1 MKPIQLVLSAFGPYV
16 KRTVIDF
23 SALGEEG
30 LFLIAGDTG
39 AGKTT
44 IFDAISFALY
54 GEASGGKEKRKSK
67 SFHSDY
73 VSDQTETYVELTFRH
88 RGETWWIR
96 RNLEYQRP
104 AKKKK
109 DGMET
114 TTRQAADAQMRN
126 EDTGEE
132 ILRMDDVNRRVRE
145 LLGLTQDQFTQTVMI
160 AQGDF
165 LKILTAS
172 SDDRKKL
179 FRDLFHT
186 NLYVD
191 LQSRLQE
198 KNRAC
203 ADEQKA
209 LEQDILNAE
218 GKIDPEAEFAEREIL
233 LSYCGQIQHTDA
245 LKTLCALLARLIEQ
259 EKAAQ
264 EQARAQKKEAADQ
277 IGALIAA
284 VTEGERV
291 NRDFADWES
300 KRARL
305 AALTA
310 GQGEIDAQ
318 RAALAAARR
327 AQQLETDEALMRR
340 TRRDMD
346 AQRAALSEAQA
357 ALEQAEKALPEAETR
372 MKEAESRGGE
382 IHALL
387 AQAKQMEDCLPVLG
401 EVERLK
407 AALDTQKR
415 ELQRLTADSSRAQ
428 AAYIAAQNSY
438 YLSQAGLL
446 ARELK
451 AGQPCPVC
459 GSTAHPCPAQITP
472 KTVTRQALEQAAQ
485 RRETAEKAQ
494 SDAATRLAA
503 NQAALDEREDRLR
516 ALKIG
521 ADETQQRLAAR
532 IDAAHQAA
540 ADRQREI
547 DAARSTY
554 QALDKRKTA
563 AQSAVDAA
571 QKQLAALEKDLRAQT
586 EAFEQKRAAHGFED
600 EASYRL
606 AKRTNADIERLDRE
620 IRNYDEQKR
629 TLAAQSREL
638 EEKLSGRQKT
648 DLTALQNRRAAALDR
663 QAKAENAEKAMV
675 RKLTLH
681 ESAEREIRQANAA
694 IQKKRGKW
702 QIIQELYTCCAGIAA
717 GNPRAKLTFEAYVQ
731 QYYFRFVVAAANK
744 RLTRLTDGMFTLR
757 VMREAANRVSQSGL
771 DLEVLDRSTGQARDV
786 STLSGGESFLAS
798 LALALGLSDAVQS
811 QSGQIRMDAMF
822 IDEGFGSLDENALR
836 SSIDVLLELA
846 DGKRLI
852 GIISHVQELEERID
866 KQIVVTKTPN
876 GSTVRMNV

>member
-16 KRTVIDF
+16 ERTVIDF

-209 LEQDILNAE
+209 LEQVILSAE

-245 LKTLCALLARLIEQ
+245 LCALLARLIEQ

-291 NRDFADWES
+291 NRDFADWEG

-310 GQGEIDAQ
+310 GQGKIDAQ

-346 AQRAALSEAQA
+346 AQRAALSEAQS

-415 ELQRLTADSSRAQ
+415 ELQRLTEDSSRAQ
-428 AAYIAAQNSY
+428 AAYTAAQNSY

-472 KTVTRQALEQAAQ
+472 ETVTRQALEQAAQ

-503 NQAALDEREDRLR
+503 NQAALDEREGRLR

-521 ADETQQRLAAR
+521 ADETRQRLAAR
-532 IDAAHQAA
+532 IDATHQAA

-547 DAARSTY
+547 DAARSAY

-638 EEKLSGRQKT
+638 EEKLSGRQRT
-648 DLTALQNRRAAALDR
+648 DLAALQNRRAAALDR

>member
-16 KRTVIDF
+16 ERTVIDF

-54 GEASGGKEKRKSK
+54 GGKEKRKSK

-209 LEQDILNAE
+209 LEQVILSAE

-245 LKTLCALLARLIEQ
+245 LCALLARLIEQ

-310 GQGEIDAQ
+310 GQGEIDA
-318 RAALAAARR
+318 
-327 AQQLETDEALMRR
+327 
-340 TRRDMD
+340 
-346 AQRAALSEAQA
+346 
-357 ALEQAEKALPEAETR
+357 
-372 MKEAESRGGE
+372 
-382 IHALL
+382 
-387 AQAKQMEDCLPVLG
+387 
-401 EVERLK
+401 
-407 AALDTQKR
+407 
-415 ELQRLTADSSRAQ
+415 
-428 AAYIAAQNSY
+428 
-438 YLSQAGLL
+438 
-446 ARELK
+446 
-451 AGQPCPVC
+451 
-459 GSTAHPCPAQITP
+459 
-472 KTVTRQALEQAAQ
+472 
-485 RRETAEKAQ
+485 
-494 SDAATRLAA
+494 
-503 NQAALDEREDRLR
+503 
-516 ALKIG
+516 
-521 ADETQQRLAAR
+521 
-532 IDAAHQAA
+532 
-540 ADRQREI
+540 
-547 DAARSTY
+547 
-554 QALDKRKTA
+554 
-563 AQSAVDAA
+563 
-571 QKQLAALEKDLRAQT
+571 
-586 EAFEQKRAAHGFED
+586 
-600 EASYRL
+600 
-606 AKRTNADIERLDRE
+606 
-620 IRNYDEQKR
+620 
-629 TLAAQSREL
+629 
-638 EEKLSGRQKT
+638 
-648 DLTALQNRRAAALDR
+648 
-663 QAKAENAEKAMV
+663 
-675 RKLTLH
+675 
-681 ESAEREIRQANAA
+681 
-694 IQKKRGKW
+694 
-702 QIIQELYTCCAGIAA
+702 
-717 GNPRAKLTFEAYVQ
+717 
-731 QYYFRFVVAAANK
+731 
-744 RLTRLTDGMFTLR
+744 
-757 VMREAANRVSQSGL
+757 
-771 DLEVLDRSTGQARDV
+771 
-786 STLSGGESFLAS
+786 
-798 LALALGLSDAVQS
+798 
-811 QSGQIRMDAMF
+811 
-822 IDEGFGSLDENALR
+822 
-836 SSIDVLLELA
+836 
-846 DGKRLI
+846 
-852 GIISHVQELEERID
+852 
-866 KQIVVTKTPN
+866 
-876 GSTVRMNV
+876 

>member
-172 SDDRKKL
+172 SDERKKL

-209 LEQDILNAE
+209 LEQVILSAE
-218 GKIDPEAEFAEREIL
+218 GKIDLEAEFAEREIL

-245 LKTLCALLARLIEQ
+245 LCALLARLIEQ

-264 EQARAQKKEAADQ
+264 EQARTQKKEAADQ

-300 KRARL
+300 KKARL

-428 AAYIAAQNSY
+428 AAYTAAQNSY

-472 KTVTRQALEQAAQ
+472 ETVTWQALEQAAK

-503 NQAALDEREDRLR
+503 NRAALDEREDRLR

-521 ADETQQRLAAR
+521 ADETRQRLAAR

-540 ADRQREI
+540 ADRQRVI
-547 DAARSTY
+547 DAARSAY

-620 IRNYDEQKR
+620 IRNFDEQKR
-629 TLAAQSREL
+629 TLAAQTHEL
-638 EEKLSGRQKT
+638 EDKLSGRQKT
-648 DLTALQNRRAAALDR
+648 DLTALQNRRAAALDW

>member
-16 KRTVIDF
+16 ERTVIDF

-209 LEQDILNAE
+209 LEQVILSAE

-245 LKTLCALLARLIEQ
+245 LCALLARLIEQ

-415 ELQRLTADSSRAQ
+415 ELQRLTEASSRAQ
-428 AAYIAAQNSY
+428 AAYTAAQNSY

-472 KTVTRQALEQAAQ
+472 ETVTRQALEQAAQ

-521 ADETQQRLAAR
+521 ADETRQRLAAR

-547 DAARSTY
+547 DAARSAY

-629 TLAAQSREL
+629 TLAAQTHEL
-638 EEKLSGRQKT
+638 EDKLSGRQRT
-648 DLTALQNRRAAALDR
+648 DLTALQNQRAAALDR

>member
-16 KRTVIDF
+16 ERTVIDF

-209 LEQDILNAE
+209 LEQVILSAE

-245 LKTLCALLARLIEQ
+245 LCALLARLIEQ

-300 KRARL
+300 KKARL
-305 AALTA
+305 AALTD

-346 AQRAALSEAQA
+346 AQRAALSDAQA

-415 ELQRLTADSSRAQ
+415 ELQRLTEDSSRAQ

-472 KTVTRQALEQAAQ
+472 ETVTRQALEQAAQ

-494 SDAATRLAA
+494 NDAATRLAA
-503 NQAALDEREDRLR
+503 NRAALDERENRLR

-521 ADETQQRLAAR
+521 ADETRQRLAAR

-547 DAARSTY
+547 DAARSAY

-620 IRNYDEQKR
+620 IRNFDEQKR
-629 TLAAQSREL
+629 TLAAQTHEL
-638 EEKLSGRQKT
+638 EDKLSGRQRT
-648 DLTALQNRRAAALDR
+648 DLAALQNRRAAALDR

>member
-16 KRTVIDF
+16 ERTVIDF

-209 LEQDILNAE
+209 LEQVILSAE

-245 LKTLCALLARLIEQ
+245 LCALLARLIEQ

-284 VTEGERV
+284 VTEGERI

-346 AQRAALSEAQA
+346 AQRAALSDAQA
-357 ALEQAEKALPEAETR
+357 ALEQAEKALPETETR

-415 ELQRLTADSSRAQ
+415 ELQRLTETSSRAQ

-472 KTVTRQALEQAAQ
+472 ETVTRQALEQAAQ

-521 ADETQQRLAAR
+521 ADETRQRLAAR

-547 DAARSTY
+547 DAARSAY
-554 QALDKRKTA
+554 QTLDKRKTA

-629 TLAAQSREL
+629 TLAAQTHEL
-638 EEKLSGRQKT
+638 EDKLSGRQKT
-648 DLTALQNRRAAALDR
+648 DLTALQNRQAAALDR

>member
-16 KRTVIDF
+16 ERTVIDF

-209 LEQDILNAE
+209 LEQVILSAE

-245 LKTLCALLARLIEQ
+245 LCALLARLIEQ

-357 ALEQAEKALPEAETR
+357 ALEQAKKALPETETR

-415 ELQRLTADSSRAQ
+415 ELQRLTEDSGRAQ
-428 AAYIAAQNSY
+428 AAYTAAQNSY

-472 KTVTRQALEQAAQ
+472 ETVTRQALEQAAK

-503 NQAALDEREDRLR
+503 NRAALDEREDRLR

-521 ADETQQRLAAR
+521 ADETRQRLAAR

-547 DAARSTY
+547 DEARSAY

-571 QKQLAALEKDLRAQT
+571 QKQLAALEKDLRMQT

-629 TLAAQSREL
+629 TLAAQTHEL
-638 EEKLSGRQKT
+638 EDKLSGRQRT
-648 DLTALQNRRAAALDR
+648 DLAALQNRRAAALDR

>member
-16 KRTVIDF
+16 ERTVIDF

-172 SDDRKKL
+172 SDERKKL

-209 LEQDILNAE
+209 LEQVILSAE

-245 LKTLCALLARLIEQ
+245 LCALLARLIEQ
-259 EKAAQ
+259 EKAEQ

-300 KRARL
+300 KKARL

-428 AAYIAAQNSY
+428 AAYTAAQNSY

-472 KTVTRQALEQAAQ
+472 ETVTRQALEQAAK

-503 NQAALDEREDRLR
+503 NRAALDEREDRLR

-521 ADETQQRLAAR
+521 ADETRQRLAAR

-547 DAARSTY
+547 DAARSAY

-563 AQSAVDAA
+563 AQSAVDAT

-606 AKRTNADIERLDRE
+606 AKRTNAEIERLDRE

-629 TLAAQSREL
+629 TLAAQTHEL
-638 EEKLSGRQKT
+638 KDKLSGRQRT
-648 DLTALQNRRAAALDR
+648 DLAALQNRRAAALDR

-681 ESAEREIRQANAA
+681 ESADREIRQANAA

>member
-16 KRTVIDF
+16 ERTVIDF

-54 GEASGGKEKRKSK
+54 GEASGGKEKRKSR

-209 LEQDILNAE
+209 LEQVILSAE

-245 LKTLCALLARLIEQ
+245 LCALLARLIEQ

-300 KRARL
+300 KKARL

-415 ELQRLTADSSRAQ
+415 ELQRLTEASSRAQ
-428 AAYIAAQNSY
+428 VAYTAAQNSY

-472 KTVTRQALEQAAQ
+472 ETVTRQALEQAAQ

-521 ADETQQRLAAR
+521 ADETRQRLAAR

-540 ADRQREI
+540 ADRQRAI
-547 DAARSTY
+547 DAARSAY

-620 IRNYDEQKR
+620 IRNFDEQKR
-629 TLAAQSREL
+629 TLAAQTHEL
-638 EEKLSGRQKT
+638 EDKLSGRQRT

>member
-16 KRTVIDF
+16 ERTVIDF

-209 LEQDILNAE
+209 LEQVILSAE

-245 LKTLCALLARLIEQ
+245 LCALLARLIEQ

-300 KRARL
+300 KKARL

-346 AQRAALSEAQA
+346 AQRAAPFPPVQAHEGSGEPRRGDSRAAGAGEADGGLPARAGRGRAAESGAGHAEARAAKADGGQQPGAGRLHRRAEQLLPQPSRAFGARIEDRA
-357 ALEQAEKALPEAETR
+357 ALPR
-372 MKEAESRGGE
+372 
-382 IHALL
+382 
-387 AQAKQMEDCLPVLG
+387 V
-401 EVERLK
+401 
-407 AALDTQKR
+407 
-415 ELQRLTADSSRAQ
+415 
-428 AAYIAAQNSY
+428 
-438 YLSQAGLL
+438 
-446 ARELK
+446 
-451 AGQPCPVC
+451 
-459 GSTAHPCPAQITP
+459 
-472 KTVTRQALEQAAQ
+472 
-485 RRETAEKAQ
+485 
-494 SDAATRLAA
+494 
-503 NQAALDEREDRLR
+503 
-516 ALKIG
+516 
-521 ADETQQRLAAR
+521 
-532 IDAAHQAA
+532 
-540 ADRQREI
+540 
-547 DAARSTY
+547 
-554 QALDKRKTA
+554 
-563 AQSAVDAA
+563 
-571 QKQLAALEKDLRAQT
+571 
-586 EAFEQKRAAHGFED
+586 
-600 EASYRL
+600 
-606 AKRTNADIERLDRE
+606 RLDRAPLPGADHPGD
-620 IRNYDEQKR
+620 RHPAGTGAGRTAARDRRKGAKR
-629 TLAAQSREL
+629 RGDAAGGEPSRA
-638 EEKLSGRQKT
+638 GR
-648 DLTALQNRRAAALDR
+648 AGRPPAGAENRGGRDAAAAGGAHRRGASSGGRPPAGDR
-663 QAKAENAEKAMV
+663 
-675 RKLTLH
+675 RG
-681 ESAEREIRQANAA
+681 AERVS
-694 IQKKRGKW
+694 G
-702 QIIQELYTCCAGIAA
+702 AG
-717 GNPRAKLTFEAYVQ
+717 
-731 QYYFRFVVAAANK
+731 
-744 RLTRLTDGMFTLR
+744 
-757 VMREAANRVSQSGL
+757 
-771 DLEVLDRSTGQARDV
+771 
-786 STLSGGESFLAS
+786 
-798 LALALGLSDAVQS
+798 
-811 QSGQIRMDAMF
+811 
-822 IDEGFGSLDENALR
+822 
-836 SSIDVLLELA
+836 
-846 DGKRLI
+846 
-852 GIISHVQELEERID
+852 
-866 KQIVVTKTPN
+866 
-876 GSTVRMNV
+876 

>member
-16 KRTVIDF
+16 ERTVIDF

-209 LEQDILNAE
+209 LEQVILSAE

-245 LKTLCALLARLIEQ
+245 LCALLARLIEQ

-284 VTEGERV
+284 VTEGERI

-300 KRARL
+300 KKARL

-415 ELQRLTADSSRAQ
+415 ELQRLTEASSRAQ
-428 AAYIAAQNSY
+428 GAYTAAQNSY

-472 KTVTRQALEQAAQ
+472 ETVTRQALEQAAK

-521 ADETQQRLAAR
+521 ADETRQRLAAR

-540 ADRQREI
+540 AERQRAI
-547 DAARSTY
+547 DAARSAY

-629 TLAAQSREL
+629 TLAAQTHEL
-638 EEKLSGRQKT
+638 EDKLSGRQKT

>member
-16 KRTVIDF
+16 ERTVIDF

-114 TTRQAADAQMRN
+114 TTRQVADAQMRN

-209 LEQDILNAE
+209 LEQVILSAE

-245 LKTLCALLARLIEQ
+245 LCALLARLIEQ

-264 EQARAQKKEAADQ
+264 EQAKAQKKEAADQ

-284 VTEGERV
+284 MTEGERV
-291 NRDFADWES
+291 NRDFVDWES
-300 KRARL
+300 KKARL

-346 AQRAALSEAQA
+346 AQQAALSDAQA

-428 AAYIAAQNSY
+428 AAYTAAQNSY

-459 GSTAHPCPAQITP
+459 GSTEHPCPAQITP
-472 KTVTRQALEQAAQ
+472 ETVTRQALEQAAK

-503 NQAALDEREDRLR
+503 NRAALDEREDRLR
-516 ALKIG
+516 ALKIE
-521 ADETQQRLAAR
+521 ADETRQRLAAR

-547 DAARSTY
+547 DEARSAY

-629 TLAAQSREL
+629 TLAAQTHEL
-638 EEKLSGRQKT
+638 EDKLSGRQRT
-648 DLTALQNRRAAALDR
+648 DLTALQNRRTAALDR

>member
-16 KRTVIDF
+16 ERTVIDF

-209 LEQDILNAE
+209 LEQVILSAE

-245 LKTLCALLARLIEQ
+245 LCALLARLIEQ

-346 AQRAALSEAQA
+346 AQRAALSDAQA

-415 ELQRLTADSSRAQ
+415 ELQRLTEDSSRAQ
-428 AAYIAAQNSY
+428 AAYTAAQNSY

-472 KTVTRQALEQAAQ
+472 ETVTRQALEQAAQ

-503 NQAALDEREDRLR
+503 NRAALDEREDRLR

-521 ADETQQRLAAR
+521 ADETRQRLAAR

-547 DAARSTY
+547 DAARSAY

-629 TLAAQSREL
+629 TLAAQTHEL
-638 EEKLSGRQKT
+638 EDKLSGRQRT

>member
-16 KRTVIDF
+16 ERTVIDF

-54 GEASGGKEKRKSK
+54 GEASGGKEKRKSR

-209 LEQDILNAE
+209 LEQVILSAE

-245 LKTLCALLARLIEQ
+245 LCALLARLIEQ

-300 KRARL
+300 KKARL

-310 GQGEIDAQ
+310 GQCEIDAQ

-346 AQRAALSEAQA
+346 AQQAALSEAQA

-428 AAYIAAQNSY
+428 AAYTAAQNSY

-472 KTVTRQALEQAAQ
+472 ETVTRQALEQAAQ

-521 ADETQQRLAAR
+521 ADETRQRLAAR

-547 DAARSTY
+547 DAARSAY

-620 IRNYDEQKR
+620 IRNFDEQKR
-629 TLAAQSREL
+629 TLAAQTHEL
-638 EEKLSGRQKT
+638 EDKLSGRQRT
-648 DLTALQNRRAAALDR
+648 DLAALQNRRAAALDR

>member
-16 KRTVIDF
+16 ERTVIDF

-209 LEQDILNAE
+209 LEQVILSAE

-245 LKTLCALLARLIEQ
+245 LCALLARLIEQ

-372 MKEAESRGGE
+372 MKEAESRSGE

-428 AAYIAAQNSY
+428 AAYTAAQNSY

-472 KTVTRQALEQAAQ
+472 ETVTRQALEQAAQ

-503 NQAALDEREDRLR
+503 NRAALDEREDRLR

-521 ADETQQRLAAR
+521 ADETRQRLAAR

-547 DAARSTY
+547 DEARSAY

-629 TLAAQSREL
+629 TLAAQTHEL
-638 EEKLSGRQKT
+638 EDKLSGRQRT
-648 DLTALQNRRAAALDR
+648 DLAALQNRRAAALDR

>member
-16 KRTVIDF
+16 ERTVIDF

-209 LEQDILNAE
+209 LEQVILSAE

-245 LKTLCALLARLIEQ
+245 LCALLARLIEQ

-305 AALTA
+305 AALTD

-415 ELQRLTADSSRAQ
+415 ELQRLTEDSSRAQ
-428 AAYIAAQNSY
+428 AAYTAAQNSY

-472 KTVTRQALEQAAQ
+472 ETVTRQALEQAAK

-503 NQAALDEREDRLR
+503 NRAALDEREDRLR
-516 ALKIG
+516 ALKIE
-521 ADETQQRLAAR
+521 ADETRQRLAAR

-547 DAARSTY
+547 DEARSAY
-554 QALDKRKTA
+554 QALDKRKTT

-629 TLAAQSREL
+629 TLAAQTHEL
-638 EEKLSGRQKT
+638 EDKLSGRQRT

>member
-16 KRTVIDF
+16 ERTVIDF

-209 LEQDILNAE
+209 LEQVILSAE

-245 LKTLCALLARLIEQ
+245 LCALLARLIEQ

-300 KRARL
+300 KKARL

-415 ELQRLTADSSRAQ
+415 ELQRLTEASSRAQ
-428 AAYIAAQNSY
+428 VAYTAAQNSY

-472 KTVTRQALEQAAQ
+472 ETVTRQALEQAAQ

-521 ADETQQRLAAR
+521 ADETRQRLAAR

-547 DAARSTY
+547 DAARSAY

-620 IRNYDEQKR
+620 IRNFDEQKR
-629 TLAAQSREL
+629 TLAAQTHEL
-638 EEKLSGRQKT
+638 EDKLSGRQRT

>member
-16 KRTVIDF
+16 ERTVIDF

-209 LEQDILNAE
+209 LEQVILSAE

-245 LKTLCALLARLIEQ
+245 LCALLARLIEQ

-372 MKEAESRGGE
+372 MKEAESRSGE

-428 AAYIAAQNSY
+428 AAYTAAQNSY

-472 KTVTRQALEQAAQ
+472 ETVTRQALEQAAQ

-503 NQAALDEREDRLR
+503 NRAALDEREDRLR

-521 ADETQQRLAAR
+521 ADETRQRLAAR

-547 DAARSTY
+547 DEARSAY

-629 TLAAQSREL
+629 TLAAQTHEL
-638 EEKLSGRQKT
+638 EDKLSGRQKT

>member
-16 KRTVIDF
+16 ERTVIDF
-23 SALGEEG
+23 SALGDEG

-73 VSDQTETYVELTFRH
+73 VSDQTETYVELTFWH

-209 LEQDILNAE
+209 LEQVILSAE

-245 LKTLCALLARLIEQ
+245 LCALLARLIEQ

-318 RAALAAARR
+318 RTALAAARR

-415 ELQRLTADSSRAQ
+415 ELQRLTEASSRAQ
-428 AAYIAAQNSY
+428 AAYTAAQNSY

-472 KTVTRQALEQAAQ
+472 ETVTRQALEQAAK

-521 ADETQQRLAAR
+521 ADETRQRLAAR

-540 ADRQREI
+540 ADRQRAI
-547 DAARSTY
+547 DEARSAY

-571 QKQLAALEKDLRAQT
+571 QKQLAALEEDLRVQT

-629 TLAAQSREL
+629 TLAAQTHEL
-638 EEKLSGRQKT
+638 EEKLSGRQRT
-648 DLTALQNRRAAALDR
+648 DLAALQNRRAAALDR

-681 ESAEREIRQANAA
+681 ESADREIRQANAA

>member
-16 KRTVIDF
+16 ERTVIDF

-209 LEQDILNAE
+209 LEQVILSAE

-245 LKTLCALLARLIEQ
+245 LCALLARLIEQ

-300 KRARL
+300 KKARL

-415 ELQRLTADSSRAQ
+415 ELQRLTEASSRAQ
-428 AAYIAAQNSY
+428 AAYTAAQNSY

-472 KTVTRQALEQAAQ
+472 ETVTRQALEQAAK

-503 NQAALDEREDRLR
+503 NRAALDEREDRLR

-521 ADETQQRLAAR
+521 ADETRQRLAAR

-547 DAARSTY
+547 DAARSAY

-620 IRNYDEQKR
+620 IRNFDEQKR
-629 TLAAQSREL
+629 TLAAQTHEL
-638 EEKLSGRQKT
+638 EDKLSGRQRT

>member
-16 KRTVIDF
+16 ERTVIDF

-209 LEQDILNAE
+209 LEQVILSAE

-245 LKTLCALLARLIEQ
+245 LCALLARLIEQ

-300 KRARL
+300 KKARL

-401 EVERLK
+401 EVEQLK

-415 ELQRLTADSSRAQ
+415 ELQRLTEASSRAQ
-428 AAYIAAQNSY
+428 AAYTAAQNSY

-472 KTVTRQALEQAAQ
+472 ETVTRQALEQAAK

-521 ADETQQRLAAR
+521 ADETRQRLAAR

-547 DAARSTY
+547 DAARSAY

-620 IRNYDEQKR
+620 IRNFDEQKR
-629 TLAAQSREL
+629 TLAAQTHEL
-638 EEKLSGRQKT
+638 EDKLSGRQRT
-648 DLTALQNRRAAALDR
+648 DLAALQNRRAAALDR

>member
-16 KRTVIDF
+16 ERTVIDF

-172 SDDRKKL
+172 SDERKKL

-209 LEQDILNAE
+209 LEQVILSAE

-245 LKTLCALLARLIEQ
+245 LCALLARLIEQ

-264 EQARAQKKEAADQ
+264 EQARAQKKEAANQ

-300 KRARL
+300 KKARL

-310 GQGEIDAQ
+310 GQGGIDAQ

-340 TRRDMD
+340 TLRDMD

-407 AALDTQKR
+407 AALDTQER
-415 ELQRLTADSSRAQ
+415 ALQRLTADSSRAQ

-472 KTVTRQALEQAAQ
+472 ETVTRQALEQAAK

-503 NQAALDEREDRLR
+503 NRAALDEREDRLR

-521 ADETQQRLAAR
+521 ADETRQRLAAR

-540 ADRQREI
+540 ADRQRAI
-547 DAARSTY
+547 DAARSAY

-606 AKRTNADIERLDRE
+606 AKRTNAEIERLDRE

-638 EEKLSGRQKT
+638 EEKLSGRQRT
-648 DLTALQNRRAAALDR
+648 DLAALQNRRAAALDR

>member
-16 KRTVIDF
+16 ERTVIDF
-23 SALGEEG
+23 SALGDEG

-209 LEQDILNAE
+209 LEQVILSAE

-233 LSYCGQIQHTDA
+233 LSYCGQIQYTDA
-245 LKTLCALLARLIEQ
+245 LCALLARLIEQ

-284 VTEGERV
+284 MTEGERV

-300 KRARL
+300 KKARL

-346 AQRAALSEAQA
+346 AQRTALSDAQA
-357 ALEQAEKALPEAETR
+357 ALEQAKKALPEAETR

-415 ELQRLTADSSRAQ
+415 ELQRLTEDSSRAQ
-428 AAYIAAQNSY
+428 AAYTAAQNSY

-472 KTVTRQALEQAAQ
+472 ETVTRQALEQAAK

-521 ADETQQRLAAR
+521 ADETRQRLAAR

-547 DAARSTY
+547 DAARSAY

-629 TLAAQSREL
+629 TLAAQTHEL
-638 EEKLSGRQKT
+638 EDKLSGRQRT
-648 DLTALQNRRAAALDR
+648 DLAALQNRRAAALDR

>member
-16 KRTVIDF
+16 ERTVIDF

-209 LEQDILNAE
+209 LEQVILSAE

-245 LKTLCALLARLIEQ
+245 LCALLARLIEQ

-284 VTEGERV
+284 VTEGERD

-300 KRARL
+300 KKARL

-357 ALEQAEKALPEAETR
+357 ALEQAGKALPETETR
-372 MKEAESRGGE
+372 MKEAESRSGE

-428 AAYIAAQNSY
+428 AAYTAAQNSY

-459 GSTAHPCPAQITP
+459 GSTAHPCPAQVTP
-472 KTVTRQALEQAAQ
+472 ETVTRQALEQAAK

-503 NQAALDEREDRLR
+503 NRAALDEREGRLR
-516 ALKIG
+516 TLKIG
-521 ADETQQRLAAR
+521 ADETRQRLAAR

-540 ADRQREI
+540 ADRQRAI
-547 DAARSTY
+547 DAARSAY

-620 IRNYDEQKR
+620 IRNFDEQKR
-629 TLAAQSREL
+629 TLAAQTHEL
-638 EEKLSGRQKT
+638 EDKLSGRQRT
-648 DLTALQNRRAAALDR
+648 DLAALQNRRAAALDR

>member
-16 KRTVIDF
+16 ERTVIDF
-23 SALGEEG
+23 PALGEEG

-209 LEQDILNAE
+209 LEQVILSAE

-245 LKTLCALLARLIEQ
+245 LCALLARLIEQ

-300 KRARL
+300 KKARL

-415 ELQRLTADSSRAQ
+415 ELQKLTADSSRAQ
-428 AAYIAAQNSY
+428 AAYTAAQNSY

-472 KTVTRQALEQAAQ
+472 ETVTRQALEQAAK

-503 NQAALDEREDRLR
+503 NRAALDEREDRLR

-521 ADETQQRLAAR
+521 ADETRQRLAAR

-571 QKQLAALEKDLRAQT
+571 QKQLAALEEDLRTQT

-606 AKRTNADIERLDRE
+606 AKRTNVEIERLDRE
-620 IRNYDEQKR
+620 IRDFDEQKR
-629 TLAAQSREL
+629 TLAARSREL

>member
-16 KRTVIDF
+16 ERTVIDF

-209 LEQDILNAE
+209 LEQVILSAE

-245 LKTLCALLARLIEQ
+245 LCALLARLIEQ

-357 ALEQAEKALPEAETR
+357 ALEQAEKALPETETR

-415 ELQRLTADSSRAQ
+415 ELQRLTEASSRAQ
-428 AAYIAAQNSY
+428 AAYTAAQNSY

-472 KTVTRQALEQAAQ
+472 ETVTRQALEQAAQ

-521 ADETQQRLAAR
+521 VEETRQRLAAR

-547 DAARSTY
+547 DEARSAY

-629 TLAAQSREL
+629 TLAAQTHEL
-638 EEKLSGRQKT
+638 EDKLSDRQRT
-648 DLTALQNRRAAALDR
+648 DLTALQNRRAAALDL

>member
-16 KRTVIDF
+16 ERTVIDF

-209 LEQDILNAE
+209 LEQVILSAE

-245 LKTLCALLARLIEQ
+245 LCALLARLIEQ

-340 TRRDMD
+340 TLRDMD

-357 ALEQAEKALPEAETR
+357 ALEQAEKALPETETR

-415 ELQRLTADSSRAQ
+415 ELQRLTEDSSR
-428 AAYIAAQNSY
+428 
-438 YLSQAGLL
+438 
-446 ARELK
+446 RR
-451 AGQPCPVC
+451 PPTPPRR
-459 GSTAHPCPAQITP
+459 TAITSVRP
-472 KTVTRQALEQAAQ
+472 DFWR
-485 RRETAEKAQ
+485 
-494 SDAATRLAA
+494 A
-503 NQAALDEREDRLR
+503 N
-516 ALKIG
+516 
-521 ADETQQRLAAR
+521 
-532 IDAAHQAA
+532 
-540 ADRQREI
+540 
-547 DAARSTY
+547 
-554 QALDKRKTA
+554 
-563 AQSAVDAA
+563 
-571 QKQLAALEKDLRAQT
+571 
-586 EAFEQKRAAHGFED
+586 
-600 EASYRL
+600 
-606 AKRTNADIERLDRE
+606 
-620 IRNYDEQKR
+620 
-629 TLAAQSREL
+629 
-638 EEKLSGRQKT
+638 
-648 DLTALQNRRAAALDR
+648 
-663 QAKAENAEKAMV
+663 
-675 RKLTLH
+675 
-681 ESAEREIRQANAA
+681 
-694 IQKKRGKW
+694 
-702 QIIQELYTCCAGIAA
+702 
-717 GNPRAKLTFEAYVQ
+717 
-731 QYYFRFVVAAANK
+731 
-744 RLTRLTDGMFTLR
+744 
-757 VMREAANRVSQSGL
+757 
-771 DLEVLDRSTGQARDV
+771 
-786 STLSGGESFLAS
+786 
-798 LALALGLSDAVQS
+798 
-811 QSGQIRMDAMF
+811 
-822 IDEGFGSLDENALR
+822 
-836 SSIDVLLELA
+836 
-846 DGKRLI
+846 
-852 GIISHVQELEERID
+852 
-866 KQIVVTKTPN
+866 
-876 GSTVRMNV
+876 

>member
-16 KRTVIDF
+16 ERTVIDF

-209 LEQDILNAE
+209 LEQVILSAE

-245 LKTLCALLARLIEQ
+245 LLALLARLIEQ

-357 ALEQAEKALPEAETR
+357 TLKQAEKALPETETR

-387 AQAKQMEDCLPVLG
+387 AQAKQLEDCLPVLG

-415 ELQRLTADSSRAQ
+415 ELQRLTEASSRAQ
-428 AAYIAAQNSY
+428 AAYTAAQNSY

-472 KTVTRQALEQAAQ
+472 ETVTRQALEQAAK

-503 NQAALDEREDRLR
+503 NRAALDEREDRLR

-629 TLAAQSREL
+629 TLAAQTNEL
-638 EEKLSGRQKT
+638 EDKLSGRQRT
-648 DLTALQNRRAAALDR
+648 DLAALQNRRAAALDR

>member
-16 KRTVIDF
+16 ERTVIDF

-209 LEQDILNAE
+209 LEQVILSAE

-245 LKTLCALLARLIEQ
+245 LCALLARLIEQ

-346 AQRAALSEAQA
+346 AQRAALSDAQA
-357 ALEQAEKALPEAETR
+357 ALEQAEKALPETETR

-415 ELQRLTADSSRAQ
+415 ELQRLTEDSSRAQ
-428 AAYIAAQNSY
+428 AAYTAAQNSY

-472 KTVTRQALEQAAQ
+472 ETVTRQALEQAAQ

-521 ADETQQRLAAR
+521 ADETRQRLAAR

-547 DAARSTY
+547 DAARSAY
-554 QALDKRKTA
+554 QALDKRKIA

-629 TLAAQSREL
+629 TLAAQTHEL
-638 EEKLSGRQKT
+638 EDKLSGRQRT

-822 IDEGFGSLDENALR
+822 IDEGFGSLDADALEKAV
-836 SSIDVLLELA
+836 DTLA
-846 DGKRLI
+846 GLAGGDKLI
-852 GIISHVQELEERID
+852 GVISHVEALQDRLTR
-866 KQIVVTKTPN
+866 QVRVTKTRA
-876 GSTVRMNV
+876 GSKAEIVVE

>member
-16 KRTVIDF
+16 ERTVIDF
-23 SALGEEG
+23 PALGEEG

-209 LEQDILNAE
+209 LEQVILSAE

-245 LKTLCALLARLIEQ
+245 LCALLARLIEQ

-264 EQARAQKKEAADQ
+264 EQAKAQKKEAADQ

-284 VTEGERV
+284 VTEGERI

-340 TRRDMD
+340 TLRDMD
-346 AQRAALSEAQA
+346 AQQAALSDAQA
-357 ALEQAEKALPEAETR
+357 ALEQAKKALPEAETR

-428 AAYIAAQNSY
+428 AAYTAAQNSY

-472 KTVTRQALEQAAQ
+472 ETVTRQALEQAAQ

-503 NQAALDEREDRLR
+503 NRAALDEREDRLR

-521 ADETQQRLAAR
+521 ADETRQRLAAR
-532 IDAAHQAA
+532 IDATHQAA
-540 ADRQREI
+540 ADRQRAI
-547 DAARSTY
+547 DAARSAY

-629 TLAAQSREL
+629 TLAAQTHEL
-638 EEKLSGRQKT
+638 EEKLSGRQRT

>member
-16 KRTVIDF
+16 ERTVIDF

-209 LEQDILNAE
+209 LEQVILSAE

-245 LKTLCALLARLIEQ
+245 LCALLARLIEQ

-428 AAYIAAQNSY
+428 AAYTAAQNSY

-472 KTVTRQALEQAAQ
+472 ETVTRQALEQAAK

-521 ADETQQRLAAR
+521 ADETRQRLAAR

-540 ADRQREI
+540 ANCQREI
-547 DAARSTY
+547 DAARSAY

-629 TLAAQSREL
+629 TIAAQTHEL
-638 EEKLSGRQKT
+638 EDKLSGRQRT
-648 DLTALQNRRAAALDR
+648 DLAALQNRRAAALDR

>member
-16 KRTVIDF
+16 ERTVIDF

-132 ILRMDDVNRRVRE
+132 ILSMDDVNRRVRE

-209 LEQDILNAE
+209 LEQVILSAE

-245 LKTLCALLARLIEQ
+245 LCTLLARLIEQ

-300 KRARL
+300 KKARL

-357 ALEQAEKALPEAETR
+357 TLEQAEKALPEAETR

-428 AAYIAAQNSY
+428 AAYTAAQNSY

-472 KTVTRQALEQAAQ
+472 ETVTRQALEQAAQ

-503 NQAALDEREDRLR
+503 NRAALDEREDRLR

-521 ADETQQRLAAR
+521 ADETRQRLAAR

-547 DAARSTY
+547 DAARSAY
-554 QALDKRKTA
+554 QALDKRKIA

-606 AKRTNADIERLDRE
+606 AKRTNAEIERLDRE
-620 IRNYDEQKR
+620 IRNFDEQKR
-629 TLAAQSREL
+629 TLAAQTHEL
-638 EEKLSGRQKT
+638 EDKLSGRQKT

>member
-16 KRTVIDF
+16 ERTVIDF

-209 LEQDILNAE
+209 LEQVILSAE

-245 LKTLCALLARLIEQ
+245 LCALLARLIEQ

-300 KRARL
+300 KKARL

-346 AQRAALSEAQA
+346 AQRAALSEAQT

-428 AAYIAAQNSY
+428 AAYTAAQNSY

-472 KTVTRQALEQAAQ
+472 ETVTRQALEQAAE

-503 NQAALDEREDRLR
+503 NRAALDEREDRLR

-521 ADETQQRLAAR
+521 ADETRQRLAAR

-540 ADRQREI
+540 ADRQRAI
-547 DAARSTY
+547 DAARSAY

-606 AKRTNADIERLDRE
+606 AKWTNADIERLDRE
-620 IRNYDEQKR
+620 IRNFDEQKR
-629 TLAAQSREL
+629 TLAAQTHEL
-638 EEKLSGRQKT
+638 EDKLSGRQRT

-681 ESAEREIRQANAA
+681 ESADREIRQANAA

>member
-104 AKKKK
+104 SKKKK

-172 SDDRKKL
+172 SDERKKL

-209 LEQDILNAE
+209 LEQVILSAE

-245 LKTLCALLARLIEQ
+245 LCALLARLIEQ

-284 VTEGERV
+284 VTEGERI

-300 KRARL
+300 KKARL
-305 AALTA
+305 AALTS

-346 AQRAALSEAQA
+346 AQWAALSEAQA

-428 AAYIAAQNSY
+428 AAYTAAQNSY

-472 KTVTRQALEQAAQ
+472 GTVTRQALEQAAK

-503 NQAALDEREDRLR
+503 NRAALDEREDRLR
-516 ALKIG
+516 TLKIE
-521 ADETQQRLAAR
+521 ADETRQRLAAR
-532 IDAAHQAA
+532 IDAAHRAA
-540 ADRQREI
+540 ADRQRAI
-547 DAARSTY
+547 DAARSAY

-571 QKQLAALEKDLRAQT
+571 QKQLAALEEDLRAQT
-586 EAFEQKRAAHGFED
+586 GAFEQKRAAHGFED

-606 AKRTNADIERLDRE
+606 AKRTNAEIERLDLE

-629 TLAAQSREL
+629 TLAAQTHEL
-638 EEKLSGRQKT
+638 EDKLSGRQKT

>member
-16 KRTVIDF
+16 ERTVIDF

-172 SDDRKKL
+172 SDERKKL

-209 LEQDILNAE
+209 LEQVILSAE

-245 LKTLCALLARLIEQ
+245 LCALLARLIEQ

-284 VTEGERV
+284 MTEGERV
-291 NRDFADWES
+291 NRDFTDWES
-300 KRARL
+300 KKARL

-387 AQAKQMEDCLPVLG
+387 AQAKQMEDCLPVLD

-415 ELQRLTADSSRAQ
+415 ELQRLTEASSRAQ
-428 AAYIAAQNSY
+428 AAYTAAQNSY

-459 GSTAHPCPAQITP
+459 GSTAHPCPAQVTP
-472 KTVTRQALEQAAQ
+472 ETVTRQALEQAAK

-503 NQAALDEREDRLR
+503 NRAALDEREDRLR

-521 ADETQQRLAAR
+521 ADETRQRLAAR
-532 IDAAHQAA
+532 IDAAHRAA

-547 DAARSTY
+547 DEARSAY

-571 QKQLAALEKDLRAQT
+571 HKQLAALEEDLRAQT

-606 AKRTNADIERLDRE
+606 AKRTNAEIERMDRE
-620 IRNYDEQKR
+620 IRDFDEQKR

-663 QAKAENAEKAMV
+663 QAKAENAEKAIV

-681 ESAEREIRQANAA
+681 ESADREIRQANAA

>member
-16 KRTVIDF
+16 ERTVIDF

-114 TTRQAADAQMRN
+114 TTQQAADAQMRN

-209 LEQDILNAE
+209 LEQVILSAE

-245 LKTLCALLARLIEQ
+245 LCALLARLIEQ

-300 KRARL
+300 KKARL

-346 AQRAALSEAQA
+346 AQRAALSDAQA
-357 ALEQAEKALPEAETR
+357 ALEQAEKALPETETR

-428 AAYIAAQNSY
+428 AAYTAAQNSY

-472 KTVTRQALEQAAQ
+472 ETVTRQALEQAAK

-503 NQAALDEREDRLR
+503 NRAALDEREDRLR

-521 ADETQQRLAAR
+521 ADETRQRLAAR

-547 DAARSTY
+547 DEARSAY

-571 QKQLAALEKDLRAQT
+571 QRQLAALEEDLRAQT

-629 TLAAQSREL
+629 TLAAQTHEL
-638 EEKLSGRQKT
+638 EDKLSGRQRT

>member
-16 KRTVIDF
+16 ERTVIDF

-209 LEQDILNAE
+209 LEQVILSAE

-245 LKTLCALLARLIEQ
+245 LCALLARLIEQ

-300 KRARL
+300 KKARL

-540 ADRQREI
+540 ADRQRAI
-547 DAARSTY
+547 DEARSAY

-571 QKQLAALEKDLRAQT
+571 QKQLAALEEDLRVQT

>member
-16 KRTVIDF
+16 ERTVIDF

-88 RGETWWIR
+88 RGDTWWIR

-172 SDDRKKL
+172 SDERKKL

-191 LQSRLQE
+191 LQNRLQE

-209 LEQDILNAE
+209 LEQVILSAE

-245 LKTLCALLARLIEQ
+245 LCALLARLIEQ

-264 EQARAQKKEAADQ
+264 EQAKAQKKEAADQ

-284 VTEGERV
+284 VTEGERI

-300 KRARL
+300 KKARL

-415 ELQRLTADSSRAQ
+415 ELQRLTEDSSRAQ
-428 AAYIAAQNSY
+428 AAYTAAQNSY

-472 KTVTRQALEQAAQ
+472 ETVTRQALEQAAQ

-494 SDAATRLAA
+494 SDEATRLAE
-503 NQAALDEREDRLR
+503 NRVALDEREGRLR

-521 ADETQQRLAAR
+521 ADETRQRLAAR
-532 IDAAHQAA
+532 IDATHQAA

-547 DAARSTY
+547 DAARSAY

-638 EEKLSGRQKT
+638 EEKLSGRQRT
-648 DLTALQNRRAAALDR
+648 DLAALQNRWAAALDR